1 MDDVLGYRGK
11 TVTLT
16 GAASG
21 MGDAAARLL
30 VDLGA
35 EVHALDIAKVSAPVD
50 QAITVD
56 LKDGSSID
64 AALSDLPTKIHAH
77 FNCAGVP
84 HPPFPASD
92 CVLINFVGL
101 RYLTEALI
109 PRMDTGSSVTS
120 IASTAG
126 MAWARNLDQ
135 IDEFLDLDGFEAAKA
150 WLDGSLPADPYGFSK
165 QAIIVYTMG
174 RAKALAERGV
184 RINCISPSPTATTF
198 MDRLTEAIPKEAVKL
213 FCPSPGRFADAQEMA
228 RALVMLGSD
237 LGCFVSG
244 QNLPV
249 DFGYTAEVRMGQRD
263 NLMGI

>member
-11 TVTLT
+11 TITLT

-35 EVHALDIAKVSAPVD
+35 EVHALDIAEVSTPVA
-50 QAITVD
+50 QAIRVD
-56 LKDGSSID
+56 LKDEASIEG
-64 AALSDLPTKIHAH
+64 ALCDLPMKIHAH

-126 MAWARNLDQ
+126 MAWGRNLDQ
-135 IDEFLDLDGFEAAKA
+135 IEEFLDLDGFEATTAR
-150 WLDGSLPADPYGFSK
+150 LNRSPVADPYGFSK

-184 RINCISPSPTATTF
+184 RINCIGPSPTATAF
-198 MDRLTEAIPKEAVKL
+198 MDHLTEAIPKEVVKL
-213 FCPSPGRFADAQEMA
+213 FCPSQGRFADAQEIA

-237 LGCFVSG
+237 LACFISG

>member
-1 MDDVLGYRGK
+1 MDDALGYRGK

-35 EVHALDIAKVSAPVD
+35 EVHALDIAEISAPVA
-50 QAITVD
+50 QTIRVD
-56 LKDGSSID
+56 LKDEASID

-109 PRMDTGSSVTS
+109 PRMYSASTITS

-126 MAWARNLDQ
+126 MAWAMNLIQ
-135 IDEFLDLDGFEAAKA
+135 IDEFLALDGFGAAKA
-150 WLDGSLPADPYGFSK
+150 WLDDSPLADPYGFSK
-165 QAIIVYTMG
+165 QAIIVYTMR
-174 RAKALAERGV
+174 RAKALAERDV
-184 RINCISPSPTATTF
+184 RINCISPSPTSTAF
-198 MDRLTEAIPKEAVKL
+198 MDHLTKAIPEEAVKL
-213 FCPSPGRFADAQEMA
+213 FCPSAGRFADAQEIG

-237 LGCFVSG
+237 LACFVSG